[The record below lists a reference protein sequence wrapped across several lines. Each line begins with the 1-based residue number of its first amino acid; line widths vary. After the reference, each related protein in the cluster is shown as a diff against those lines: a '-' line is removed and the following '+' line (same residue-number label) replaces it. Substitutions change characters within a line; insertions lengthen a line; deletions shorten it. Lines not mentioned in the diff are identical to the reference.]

1 MTTVQP
7 LESYYSAIR
16 DAISGNH
23 LSLAAEK
30 AIAGLRDH
38 PGEAEFIKIEIVAL
52 IKQEQS
58 RKALDAIRKARS
70 AKLIPAKVLQY
81 EEAYCYFMLGSY
93 DEARVILKKIKP
105 SNAVDCLLAQIA
117 YKREQ
122 FSECVN
128 IYKGLLSAAEPDSQE
143 YNDLLLNL
151 SAASAAKA
159 QQDGKDSLETASDT
173 ARGGYE
179 FLFNSATRLLACDKV
194 HEAIKLL
201 NDASENA
208 KEGLAALG
216 WSDGDIQSEIGPINA
231 QKAVALQYLGKNSE
245 ARSIY
250 SDLLSQKNTDRIA
263 NDIATHNMA
272 TISVCGNV
280 YSGTTVDKAKRVLQ
294 IPGHSFGSL
303 TCAQQ
308 ALMHYNMAV
317 VLLHQNQYFSARR
330 VLCLLGKRFPNV
342 ALPSGG
348 AASAIASL
356 KVGSPHKA
364 LYEFLALSHVQAPI
378 KSAFASLAAAQIAI
392 GLGKPEQGASV
403 LHEWLEKAQSVQIS
417 DLDTPSEFVYHY
429 FGISML
435 MSWLSSEGDLIE
447 TTAPAASTAAEH
459 LYSQFTKIKAP
470 SPELLVAIGDCLEYS
485 GDTGVHEFIEAFL
498 VFVRDLRASSS
509 PERTK
514 HPALLLDRLRVM
526 QSPPMRAKE
535 GIVDYDPTRKA
546 DSERWIPLQ
555 QRSYYKPRGRNRKQ
569 QALRGGAQ
577 GGILEAGS
585 GLGGTG
591 SARISGKAA
600 RSAQQTQSPDDDS
613 ASDAAAT
620 TTRDVDTG
628 STKQKTSKPKPK
640 GNKGK
645 GKAGANSSYV
655 SIDMVIKGY
664 GATLNTTQ
672 PRDSNA
678 KNKATVTVHNTIA
691 SVDQPTKIQTDD
703 GKTVIK
709 MGGNLPSIYIDGP
722 YSAPTE
728 HFFEYEVGVLIAA
741 GIGVTPA
748 ASVLRSVYFRWLQG
762 RDKLLTRK
770 IYLFWAYRDI
780 GTLEWFKDIL
790 IALEEEGLSSVV
802 EVRTYYTGKISPSPK
817 PEDAL
822 SDDRFGT
829 CASGTTSGRMSY
841 VGRPDFDNIFEAL
854 GDLHSGV
861 KIGTFFC
868 GPKPMAR
875 KVRRLAHKWDKRLNK
890 ATGAKLDFH
899 SEVFF

>member
-485 GDTGVHEFIEAFL
+485 GDSERARSCFERAMAAGAQQSKNMSSVLALGERNRRSTQQILKGYSRRARVHRSVPGVCTRFARQFQS
-498 VFVRDLRASSS
+498 RANKAPSSAAGSS
-509 PERTK
+509 PRDAVTSNARK
-514 HPALLLDRLRVM
+514 GRNSSKYRAQRLRKLHRN
-526 QSPPMRAKE
+526 PPK
-535 GIVDYDPTRKA
+535 DYDPTRKA

-645 GKAGANSSYV
+645 GKG
-655 SIDMVIKGY
+655 KGKK
-664 GATLNTTQ
+664 G
-672 PRDSNA
+672 S
-678 KNKATVTVHNTIA
+678 
-691 SVDQPTKIQTDD
+691 
-703 GKTVIK
+703 
-709 MGGNLPSIYIDGP
+709 
-722 YSAPTE
+722 
-728 HFFEYEVGVLIAA
+728 
-741 GIGVTPA
+741 
-748 ASVLRSVYFRWLQG
+748 W
-762 RDKLLTRK
+762 
-770 IYLFWAYRDI
+770 
-780 GTLEWFKDIL
+780 
-790 IALEEEGLSSVV
+790 
-802 EVRTYYTGKISPSPK
+802 
-817 PEDAL
+817 
-822 SDDRFGT
+822 
-829 CASGTTSGRMSY
+829 
-841 VGRPDFDNIFEAL
+841 
-854 GDLHSGV
+854 
-861 KIGTFFC
+861 
-868 GPKPMAR
+868 
-875 KVRRLAHKWDKRLNK
+875 
-890 ATGAKLDFH
+890 
-899 SEVFF
+899 